1 MNAKEIDKIGELQR
15 GLLLWQE
22 NLVGVSK
29 AVVSRV
35 SKVCNDFQMNYLAE
49 ECLLT
54 FSVQFSCSVVSDSL
68 GPHES
73 QHTRPPCPSPTT
85 RVYPNSCPLSW

>member
-1 MNAKEIDKIGELQR
+1 MTAKEIDKIDELRR
-15 GLLLWQE
+15 GLILRQE

-35 SKVCNDFQMNYLAE
+35 SKVCNGFQMNYLAE

-54 FSVQFSCSVVSDSL
+54 F
-68 GPHES
+68 
-73 QHTRPPCPSPTT
+73 
-85 RVYPNSCPLSW
+85 

>member
-1 MNAKEIDKIGELQR
+1 M
-15 GLLLWQE
+15 
-22 NLVGVSK
+22 GVSK

-54 FSVQFSCSVVSDSL
+54 FSIQFSHSVVSESL
-68 GPHES
+68 QPHES
-73 QHTRPPCPSPTT
+73 QHARPPCPSPAT
-85 RVYPNSCPLSW
+85 RVNPNSCPLSW